1 MTNFLYRRI
10 INKMKI
16 IKQINNVKKRKSLKS
31 NYRLN
36 NESVISCKSEMEF
49 MGELRVA
56 VIGACFTAGKL
67 FYYKIAIS
75 YCVDF
80 YLATKCSVKYK
91 EMSN

>member
-1 MTNFLYRRI
+1 
-10 INKMKI
+10 
-16 IKQINNVKKRKSLKS
+16 
-31 NYRLN
+31 
-36 NESVISCKSEMEF
+36 MEF
-49 MGELRVA
+49 MGELREA

-80 YLATKCSVKYK
+80 YLVTKCSVKYK